1 MLVSVS
7 FGMVMHESS
16 LMEVYFFDGGCLWR
30 VTGPRKKVVVEM
42 VIGML
47 QREVLSN
54 LGVMMEMVIFVQL
67 MVKGWTCGM
76 VVGVTEGVL

>member
-16 LMEVYFFDGGCLWR
+16 LTEVYFFDGGCLWR